1 MNKKSLVLLIIGFLL
16 LIVAFI
22 ISSYNIIKLI
32 FLLVGIILCS
42 FGVFAN
48 YKNYITSILVFLFLL
63 IASYG
68 IDTFL
73 FYKFDKIPIYV
84 YEVSSSDKV
93 KVYNSLFYRI
103 FDCNGSLILDYGY
116 KKNYVCDNLALD
128 QIDIN
133 EFLSDF
139 DNIYEKYNNK
149 FVKITGKISKISG
162 NDYLELNS
170 YTFGENKLNGY
181 VNFNSN
187 YIVRVNVNENL
198 SKYRIY
204 DDITVIGRL
213 ESMKVDNGIFIF
225 DLVDSKLIATNVYDT
240 FEYEVINSDN
250 KDLISF
256 VNLQNYYLYG
266 INSIYLK
273 YSNDMIYELN
283 YLITDDRIT
292 LDDILKNANSEEIL
306 RNEEGEIVANKYTLE
321 KFNVLVCNNDKKII
335 ANKDYN
341 LSIELCDN

>member
-1 MNKKSLVLLIIGFLL
+1 MNKKSLVLLIIGFLF
-16 LIVAFI
+16 LIIAFVI
-22 ISSYNIIKLI
+22 GSYNIIKVV
-32 FLLVGIILCS
+32 FLLVGIVLCS
-42 FGVFAN
+42 FVVFVN

-103 FDCNGSLILDYGY
+103 FDCNDSLILDYGY

-213 ESMKVDNGIFIF
+213 ESMKVDNGVFIF
-225 DLVDSKLIATNVYDT
+225 ELVDSKLIASNVYDS
-240 FEYEVINSDN
+240 FEYEVINSDD
-250 KDLISF
+250 KDLISY

-266 INSIYLK
+266 INTIYLK
-273 YSNDMIYELN
+273 YSNDTIYELN

>member
-42 FGVFAN
+42 IGIYVN
-48 YKNYITSILVFLFLL
+48 YKNYITSILVCLFLL

-73 FYKFDKIPIYV
+73 FYKFDKIPIFV
-84 YEVSSSDKV
+84 YEVVSNNKV

-103 FDCNGSLILDYGY
+103 FDCNNSLILDYGY
-116 KKNYVCDNLALD
+116 KKNYVCDNLSLD

-139 DNIYEKYNNK
+139 ENVYEKYNNK

-170 YTFGENKLNGY
+170 YTLGENKLNGY

-187 YIVRVNVNENL
+187 YIVRVKVNENL

-213 ESMKVDNGIFIF
+213 ESMKVDNGVFIF
-225 DLVDSKLIATNVYDT
+225 ELVDSKLIASNVYDS
-240 FEYEVINSDN
+240 FEYEVINSDD
-250 KDLISF
+250 KDLISY

-266 INSIYLK
+266 INTIYLK
-273 YSNDMIYELN
+273 YSNDTIYELN

-341 LSIELCDN
+341 LSVDLCDN